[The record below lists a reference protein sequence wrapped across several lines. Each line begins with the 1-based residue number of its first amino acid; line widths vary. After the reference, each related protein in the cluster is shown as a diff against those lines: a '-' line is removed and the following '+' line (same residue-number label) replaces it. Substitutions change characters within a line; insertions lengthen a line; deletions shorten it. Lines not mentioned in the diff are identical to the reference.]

1 MEHLKLD
8 NTIRNRATQFAGNHY
23 IGHIPSRL
31 DGDTLTPDP
40 RCMEDSLKAVPD
52 FVLLIKFHRLTQ
64 TRRQR

>member
-31 DGDTLTPDP
+31 DGDTFTPDP

-52 FVLLIKFHRLTQ
+52 LCY
-64 TRRQR
+64 